1 MTSDVDNETI
11 VVELDDVGIFETE
24 AELEFNG
31 TSALEYD
38 CSPISD
44 EAFDHLRSIDK
55 VLNGYIGVPS
65 YVVGIVVNVVCLLI
79 LVRPRLRKILFN
91 QVLFSL
97 I

>member
-24 AELEFNG
+24 AELEFND

-91 QVLFSL
+91 QVLFYL